1 MKIQMKYI
9 VFVVGCAVI
18 GWVGYFLYGFAFD
31 TTVPHLILRGIES
44 GSYYGGDIECKVSSD
59 KTGQL
64 AISLDG
70 KSLINNFKLSS
81 RDYDHPFTIPTKTI
95 NNGEHKLSVILTDR
109 TLNKNKTTI
118 ERTFFVDN
126 LPLQAAFVKQDPQ
139 YRVFQGRTLHVQL
152 QVNKPIERAQ
162 VNVLSHSYDCFP
174 ESPNS
179 SIYEAYVAIPCE
191 EIPNEYLLNVE
202 VADRVGNK
210 INLEDKLHIIPFP
223 FKKQTLH
230 VDTKKV
236 EEEKKLGESQALLDQ
251 KFQELTAASPKNKL
265 WRGAFCTP
273 IDIARTTCDFGTVR
287 TTQEKGRYM
296 HKALDVVN
304 TPKCVVWASQDGVI
318 ALKERFEFTGNT
330 VIVDHGCG
338 VLSMFCHLED
348 FAPIEVGQK
357 IAKGNPIGTMGK
369 TGYASGYHLHW
380 EMRLNNI
387 QVDPIQ
393 WTKANF

>member
-1 MKIQMKYI
+1 MKMQMKYI
-9 VFVVGCAVI
+9 VFVVGCAAL

-31 TTVPHLILRGIES
+31 MTTPSLILRGIEN
-44 GSYYGGDIECKVSSD
+44 GSYYGGDVECKISSD

-64 AISLDG
+64 AIALDG

-95 NNGEHKLSVILTDR
+95 NNGEHTLSITLTDR
-109 TLNKNKTTI
+109 TFNKNKATI

-162 VNVLSHSYDCFP
+162 VHVLSHSYDCFP

-191 EIPNEYLLNVE
+191 EIPNEYLLAVE
-202 VADRVGNK
+202 VADHVGNK
-210 INLEDKLHIIPFP
+210 MNLEDKVHIIPFP

-230 VDTKKV
+230 VDGKKV
-236 EEEKKLGESQALLDQ
+236 EEERALGESQALLDQ

-273 IDIARTTCDFGTVR
+273 IDVARTTCDFGTVR

-304 TPKCVVWASQDGVI
+304 TPRCVVWATQDGVI
-318 ALKERFEFTGNT
+318 ALKERYELTGNT

-357 IAKGNPIGTMGK
+357 IVKGNPIGTMGK

-387 QVDPIQ
+387 QIDPMQ